1 MGLTPIFIVY
11 NFQKI
16 NMKRLDRYWYNQ
28 NPVAWLLLPLAGLYC
43 LLAAMRFGLY
53 NKGWL
58 RSFKAP
64 VPVIVVGNINVGGTG
79 KTPLIIKLCEILLQQ
94 GLKPGIISRGYG
106 SKSTIFPL
114 EIMPGTHA
122 KEAGDE
128 PLLLARRTQ
137 CPVIIG
143 PDRQADIQ
151 LLLER
156 HGCDIILSDD
166 GMQHYRMHRDVEI
179 AVVDIARRFGNG
191 FCLPAGPL
199 REPVQRLRSVDMVI
213 ANGGLP
219 SQLSFTIK
227 PAQLIS
233 LAAETRF
240 SSLSQFAG
248 TKVHAVAG
256 IGHPQRFFKTLTDHG
271 IEIIPHAFP
280 DHHVYGIDDLH
291 FGDDLPV
298 LMTEKDAVKCAGFY
312 MPRHWYLTIDI
323 ELSSI
328 ALQRIEHL
336 IAQVCHG

>member
-1 MGLTPIFIVY
+1 MS
-11 NFQKI
+11 
-16 NMKRLDRYWYNQ
+16 RLDRYWYSQ

-43 LLAAMRFGLY
+43 LLAALRFNLFK
-53 NKGWL
+53 KGWL
-58 RSFKAP
+58 RSFKAG

-79 KTPLIIKLCEILLQQ
+79 KTPLIIKLCEILQQQ

-106 SKSTIFPL
+106 SKSSIYPL
-114 EIMPGTHA
+114 EIMRSTHA
-122 KEAGDE
+122 RDAGDE
-128 PLLLARRTQ
+128 PLLLAQRTQ

-156 HGCDIILSDD
+156 HGCNIILSDD

-213 ANGGLP
+213 ANGGLA

-227 PAQLIS
+227 PVQLIS
-233 LAAETRF
+233 LAEVGKV
-240 SSLSQFAG
+240 SSLSQFSG
-248 TKVHAVAG
+248 QKVHAVAG
-256 IGHPQRFFKTLTDHG
+256 IGHPQRFFNTLAEHG
-271 IEIIPHAFP
+271 IEYIPHAFP
-280 DHHVYGIDDLH
+280 DHHDFAINDLH

-298 LMTEKDAVKCAGFY
+298 IMTEKDAVKCAGFY

-328 ALQRIEHL
+328 ARQRIDHL
-336 IAQVCHG
+336 IEQVCHG